1 VVVEYPTILR
11 NAGLAVH
18 EVPGWRTNSH
28 PGEFTPQGGMWHHT
42 TALNDL
48 DWVVHGGISGGKK
61 IVGPLANLF
70 LGQDGVFS
78 VVCGGVAS
86 HAGWGTQS
94 VLDNL
99 RNGIAPTG
107 DAKAL
112 GLKDD
117 IRIANHFLTGI
128 EVEGGVGNA
137 DDFTEVQ
144 LDSLIAG
151 SAALCREFGY
161 DQNHWIHH
169 REWTNRKTDMAH
181 RGDLRGRLAALLA
194 GTAGPIIAASRTSS
208 TTTTTT
214 TTSTPVDPPPPVTE
228 DVMYVVIEAP
238 GRSPAFFTT
247 DGQGHAMGPG
257 GWTFINRFA
266 VKHPSLVVFD
276 SSWTAEE
283 YDLVVRLPVHSTD
296 EPIDGP
302 PIDVTMPPDLLELP
316 PDVAAPTVGTFNF

>member
-11 NAGLAVH
+11 NAGLTVN
-18 EVPGWRTNSH
+18 EVTGWRTNSH
-28 PGEFTPQGGMWHHT
+28 PGEFTAQGGMWHHT
-42 TALNDL
+42 TALHDL
-48 DWVVHGGISGGKK
+48 DWVVHGGVSNGKK

-99 RNGIAPTG
+99 RQGIAPKG

-112 GLKDD
+112 GLQDD
-117 IRIANHFLTGI
+117 VRIANHFLVGI
-128 EVEGGVGNA
+128 EVEGGVADA

-144 LDSLIAG
+144 LDSLITG
-151 SAALCREFGY
+151 SAALCREFGF
-161 DQNHWIHH
+161 DHNHWIHH
-169 REWTNRKTDMAH
+169 REWSRRKTDMSH
-181 RGDLRGRLAALLA
+181 RGDLRARLAAKLA
-194 GTAGPIIAASRTSS
+194 DTTGPAVSTRTAS
-208 TTTTTT
+208 TTTETTT
-214 TTSTPVDPPPPVTE
+214 PVVPPPPATE

-266 VKHPSLVVFD
+266 VKHPNLVVFD
-276 SSWTAEE
+276 SSWSADE

-296 EPIDGP
+296 EPIAEP
-302 PIDVTMPPDLLELP
+302 PVDVTMPPDLLELP
-316 PDVAAPTVGTFNF
+316 PDVPAPTVGTLGF